1 MVQIRIRELDKTILL
16 AFLVLTKG
24 SLDTYLKEDEITSKF
39 ARRKGKM
46 IRYALNRLVRA
57 KLLSKHPKE
66 NKYKFTQE
74 GLNEAKKVLY
84 QGAKLWKK

>member
-1 MVQIRIRELDKTILL
+1 MVYIRIKELDKTILL

-24 SLDTYLKEDEITSKF
+24 SLDKYMKEEDITSKF
-39 ARRKGKM
+39 ARMKRKM
-46 IRYALNRLVRA
+46 IRYALHRLVHA

-66 NKYKFTQE
+66 NKYKFTRE

-84 QGAKLWKK
+84 QGAKLWKI